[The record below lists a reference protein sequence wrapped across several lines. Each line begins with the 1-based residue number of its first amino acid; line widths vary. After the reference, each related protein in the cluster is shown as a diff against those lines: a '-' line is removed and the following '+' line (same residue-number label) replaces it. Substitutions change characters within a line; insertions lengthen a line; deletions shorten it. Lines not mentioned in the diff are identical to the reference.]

1 MRLLRLS
8 ISWLLLPGII
18 AGMAC
23 ANPRQVSPRGSLAVA
38 APVVPVAGVAV
49 RETPSPRRV
58 DFARQVQPI
67 LSARCQ
73 PCHFPGGKVY
83 GPMPFDRAETV
94 LRLREKLFT
103 RIKDEEP
110 RRSIREF
117 LAQNP
122 AADSSAGPSARGR

>member
-1 MRLLRLS
+1 MRLLRSSLACV
-8 ISWLLLPGII
+8 LLPGII
-18 AGMAC
+18 IAGMVCVTC
-23 ANPRQVSPRGSLAVA
+23 AHPRQVPPKGRLAA
-38 APVVPVAGVAV
+38 APAGPAAV
-49 RETPSPRRV
+49 RETPLTRRV

-83 GPMPFDRAETV
+83 GSMPFDRAETV

-103 RIKDEEP
+103 RIKDEDP
-110 RRSIREF
+110 RRTIREF

-122 AADSSAGPSARGR
+122 AAPAASGL